1 MLNRKLVSTNRFT
14 KNGGLFVSGRS
25 VKKAVMTF
33 AILACAALISL
44 AGSPLLGAA
53 KRGYKVFVGEIW
65 DSACASTANHASM
78 ASVVGADPKNHA
90 QCTRLCVENG
100 AKYELLVDA
109 DKQISYELDDQ
120 QRPKEFSGKKVKITG
135 KLKGEIL
142 HVEKIEAAD

>member
-1 MLNRKLVSTNRFT
+1 M
-14 KNGGLFVSGRS
+14 
-25 VKKAVMTF
+25 KKAIMTF
-33 AILACAALISL
+33 AVFACAAMISL
-44 AGSPLLGAA
+44 TGSRLASAAGGKSGS
-53 KRGYKVFVGEIW
+53 KVFVGEIW

-100 AKYELLVDA
+100 AKYELLADA
-109 DKQISYELDDQ
+109 AKLISYELDDQ
-120 QRPKEFSGKKVKITG
+120 EKPREFAGKKVKITG